1 MQWFQ
6 VLKTGPWIG
15 PVFTTRAAKKKP
27 GNFLISKPTIVFF
40 AANTPCPAKHRSPE
54 GAHAGGHRKTIE
66 EKATAPLFE
75 TIFGFNNKPKKG
87 PVIYKFLLTLASIS
101 GLSCS
106 TPGLSCFPPGL
117 FCSPSGLYCSTPGLF
132 CSTPGLFCSTA
143 CLLYTSPS
151 PRDS

>member
-54 GAHAGGHRKTIE
+54 GAHAGAHRKTIE

-75 TIFGFNNKPKKG
+75 TILGFNSKPRHG
-87 PVIYKFLLTLASIS
+87 PCNLQVFVNL
-101 GLSCS
+101 C
-106 TPGLSCFPPGL
+106 
-117 FCSPSGLYCSTPGLF
+117 LYF
-132 CSTPGLFCSTA
+132 WA
-143 CLLYTSPS
+143 VLLYSWALVLSSWAVLFSFWTVLLCSWAVLLHS
-151 PRDS
+151 WAVLLYS